1 MSGSTVYLSSD
12 VTETQIQA
20 AIQNLADHDTLV
32 FPRDRVFQI
41 KKGFNIDVGHR
52 SVTIDLNGSTLE
64 QAGNTTVLSV
74 LGDHPDSASAKLS
87 TSSTGVVSVSY
98 VGANEVKVGDFVKI
112 FSDDRLQN
120 DQGAP
125 TRLGQ
130 AMKVAAVKGDV
141 LTFEGELHY
150 ADQYKTNVR
159 AAAYESGQAMVTN
172 GTVRGDQ
179 SHPGWARPL
188 VEARSTV
195 GTTFDHMVV
204 RDGNS
209 MGFNFVD
216 AVDGKVAQSA
226 AINLTDDTAHGHY
239 GYGVHSAS
247 SLRTTVDGFYAD
259 KVRHATDNNAV
270 GMTSTYFS
278 PSKYGAD
285 LEMSVTNT
293 IANKT
298 TAFAFSW
305 HSEGRFAKIS
315 DSLVFNSYGVLGGR
329 GVDNSMSGV
338 SGAGNNKG
346 IVFYEYGDGDGRRI
360 DVSDVHLKENS
371 GFAYFKQNDPQ
382 QNTIRNSSFE
392 ILTNKVT
399 ISPSDPSTT
408 ITNTTLKVGAF
419 AINENIAGSADADQI
434 LGGKGVDV
442 VQGGGGNDYIWGGD
456 GKDVL
461 SGGSGVDRFAYH
473 SISEAG
479 DVIKDFKAGASGDVI
494 DVSVMAYQLGW
505 QSLDGHV
512 RFVQSGSDSLFQ
524 VDANGGNNSFV
535 TIATLSDVNTS
546 SLTSA
551 NLSRE
556 IFITSGAALGG
567 GAISTPDAPDPA
579 PSVFAEYAA
588 YAYQQ
593 GDEAANTLLGTSGKD
608 LLVAGAGSDILTGLG
623 GNDVLAGGAGAD
635 LLRGGAG
642 SDTASYAD
650 ASSSVVV
657 SLLTPSSNTGDA
669 AGDVFSQIENLAGSD
684 YNDEITGS
692 RSMNTLWGRAGDD
705 TLFGFGGCDIIY
717 GGAGNDR
724 IEGGL
729 RNDTLL
735 GDDGAD
741 VLIGGSGYDKMT
753 GGDGADRFYLNGPGD
768 GVDTIFDFQHDADKL
783 VLNSMLGIDRLAD
796 IDFVSGSRPHAVGT
810 GPALLYNSDTGAL
823 WYDADGAGWKDPVAL
838 ASLVNHAAL
847 DLADIVLV

>member
-1 MSGSTVYLSSD
+1 MSGSTVYLSSS
-12 VTETQIQA
+12 VTEAQIQA
-20 AIQNLADHDTLV
+20 AIERLADGDTLI
-32 FPRDRVFQI
+32 FPQDRVIQI
-41 KKGFNIDVGHR
+41 KSGFSIDVGHR
-52 SVTIDLNGSTLE
+52 SVTIDLNGSTLQ
-64 QAGNTTVLSV
+64 QAGDTTVLSV
-74 LGDHPDSASAKLS
+74 LGSHPDSASAKLS
-87 TSSTGVVSVSY
+87 TSSAGVVSVSY
-98 VGANEVKVGDFVKI
+98 AGASEVKVGDFVKV
-112 FSDDRLQN
+112 FSDDALQN
-120 DQGAP
+120 DQGAV

-130 AMKVAAVKGDV
+130 AMKVAAVSGNV
-141 LTFEGELHY
+141 LTLEGDLHY

-159 AAAYESGQAMVTN
+159 AAAYESGQATVTN

-179 SHPGWARPL
+179 SHSEWTRPL

-195 GTTFDHMVV
+195 STTFDHMVA

-216 AVDGKVAQSA
+216 SVDGQVTQSA

-247 SLRTTVDGFYAD
+247 SLRTTVNGFYAD
-259 KVRHATDNNAV
+259 TVRHATDDNAV
-270 GMTSTYFS
+270 GLSSTYFS

-305 HSEGRFAKIS
+305 HSEGRFAQIS
-315 DSLVFNSYGVLGGR
+315 DSLAFNSYGVLGGR
-329 GVDNSMSGV
+329 GVDNNMSGV

-346 IVFYEYGDGDGRRI
+346 IVFFEYGDGDGRRI

-371 GFAYFKQNDPQ
+371 GYAYFNQNDPQ
-382 QNTIRNSSFE
+382 QNTITDSSFE

-408 ITNTTLKVGAF
+408 IVNTTLKVGAF
-419 AINENIAGSADADQI
+419 TTNESITGTVEADQI

-442 VQGGGGNDYIWGGD
+442 IQGGGGNDYIWGGD

-461 SGGSGVDRFAYH
+461 SGGSGSDRFAYH

-479 DVIKDFKAGASGDVI
+479 DVIKDFKAGSWGDVI

-505 QSLDGHV
+505 QDLDGHV

-524 VDANGGNNSFV
+524 VDADGGNNSFV
-535 TIATLSDVNTS
+535 TVATLSGVDAS
-546 SLTSA
+546 SLTDA
-551 NLSRE
+551 NLSRD
-556 IFITSGAALGG
+556 IFVTSGAALGG

-579 PSVFAEYAA
+579 PSAFAEYAT

-593 GDEAANTLLGTSGKD
+593 GDEAANTLLGTGGKD
-608 LLVAGAGSDILTGLG
+608 LLVGGAGNDTLTALG
-623 GNDVLAGGAGAD
+623 GNDVLAGSAGAD
-635 LLRGGAG
+635 VLRGGSG

-650 ASSSVVV
+650 ASSAVVV
-657 SLLTPSSNTGDA
+657 SLLTPGTNTGDA

-684 YNDEITGS
+684 HDDKITGS
-692 RSMNTLWGRAGDD
+692 DSINTLWGRAGNDM
-705 TLFGFGGCDIIY
+705 LFGLGGCDVIY

-724 IEGGL
+724 IEGGTK
-729 RNDTLL
+729 NDTLF

-753 GGDGADRFYLNGPGD
+753 GGEGADRFYLNGTGD
-768 GVDTIFDFQHDADKL
+768 GVDTIFDFQHDVDKL
-783 VLNSMLGIDRLAD
+783 VLSNTLGINSLAD
-796 IDFVSGSRPHAVGT
+796 LEFVSGSRPHAVET

-823 WYDADGAGWKDPVAL
+823 WYDADGAGWKDPVAIANL
-838 ASLVNHAAL
+838 ANHAVL
-847 DLADIVLV
+847 DLGDILLV